1 MSVLGWPCHVTK
13 SDFPTR
19 HNDDISGEIVEP
31 RGEQGERGVLLQH
44 GPESDGGE
52 DEPRD
57 EEEDV
62 EEREREL
69 EAGDPAAAVGAAA
82 DVHVPAAALLEKD
95 WNFDSKYSIMALYS
109 KKFHE

>member
-1 MSVLGWPCHVTK
+1 M
-13 SDFPTR
+13 
-19 HNDDISGEIVEP
+19 
-31 RGEQGERGVLLQH
+31 LLQH

-52 DEPRD
+52 DEPGD

-82 DVHVPAAALLEKD
+82 DVHVPAAALLEKGCLCSEIAMV
-95 WNFDSKYSIMALYS
+95 NRCHILNRFY
-109 KKFHE
+109 